1 MQLTVRDVSAL
12 FNVSEKTVY
21 RWIGQGEIPAYRL
34 NNQYRFSRPEL
45 LEWATARRIKVSP
58 ALVEQPEAKTVTL
71 PTLAEA
77 VEAGGIFYRV
87 EGTDKPSVL
96 RQVVKLLRLPEDM
109 DREALLQ
116 VMMAREELA
125 STGLGDGIA
134 IPHVRN
140 PIVTHVGKAT
150 VTLCFLEQAIDFAA
164 IDGQPVRV
172 LFTLVTPTV
181 QTHLHLL
188 SRLAYTLRNPEF
200 RDVVAREGSREEIL
214 SAVRQAEAGITMP
227 PPATE
232 R

>member
-21 RWIGQGEIPAYRL
+21 RWIGQGDIPAYRL
-34 NNQYRFSRPEL
+34 NNQYRFSRAEL
-45 LEWATARRIKVSP
+45 LEWATAKRIRVSP
-58 ALVEQPEAKTVTL
+58 AIVAESTLPSAPL

-77 VEAGGIFYRV
+77 IESGGIFYRV
-87 EGTDKPSVL
+87 EGNDKPSVL
-96 RQVVKLLRLPEDM
+96 RAVVQLLRLPDDM
-109 DREALLQ
+109 DREALLE

-140 PIVTHVGKAT
+140 PIVTNVGKPTIT
-150 VTLCFLEQAIDFAA
+150 VCFLEKAVDFAA

-172 LFTLVTPTV
+172 LFTMVTPTV

-188 SRLAYTLRNPEF
+188 SRLAYTLRSPEF
-200 RDVVAREGSREEIL
+200 RAVMSRDGTREEIL
-214 SAVRQAEAGITMP
+214 AAVRKAEAGITLP
-227 PPATE
+227 PPASE
-232 R
+232 G